1 VHQALKWLVDPTKE
15 SENDMRCLCCSKNLS
30 DFEATRRN
38 AETLEFLDL
47 CSKCLSEVKKLTPIK
62 TKDRHDLINNI
73 LPDEDFED

>member
-1 VHQALKWLVDPTKE
+1 
-15 SENDMRCLCCSKNLS
+15 LS

>member
-1 VHQALKWLVDPTKE
+1 
-15 SENDMRCLCCSKNLS
+15 MRCMCCNKNLS

-38 AETLEFLDL
+38 AETGRFIDL